1 MFAIDALLL
10 NCSNNGPRRAY
21 RNSRRVDLGSPITFE
36 PELAVGWRI
45 TPKMALEASW
55 IHLSHATLF
64 SRQNRGMDSMG
75 VRMIYHFSRWQILGR
90 ERSHGGW
97 SMQVAR
103 SETSSL
109 PARPPPPVMP
119 SRFRPGKRVFL

>member
-21 RNSRRVDLGSPITFE
+21 RNGRRVDLGSPITFE

-64 SRQNRGMDSMG
+64 SRQNRGLDSMG
-75 VRMIYHFSRWQILGR
+75 VRMIYHFSR
-90 ERSHGGW
+90 
-97 SMQVAR
+97 
-103 SETSSL
+103 
-109 PARPPPPVMP
+109 
-119 SRFRPGKRVFL
+119 